1 MNANT
6 GRLSG
11 TLDAPMMANAMR
23 YGTGRAYK
31 MRMTLCADCL
41 KKGARGVNNGICSNS
56 DGDSVNSTEHTDD
69 QEEMVISCHSSIGRA
84 PAS

>member
-1 MNANT
+1 
-6 GRLSG
+6 
-11 TLDAPMMANAMR
+11 
-23 YGTGRAYK
+23 

-56 DGDSVNSTEHTDD
+56 DGDNVNSTEHTDD